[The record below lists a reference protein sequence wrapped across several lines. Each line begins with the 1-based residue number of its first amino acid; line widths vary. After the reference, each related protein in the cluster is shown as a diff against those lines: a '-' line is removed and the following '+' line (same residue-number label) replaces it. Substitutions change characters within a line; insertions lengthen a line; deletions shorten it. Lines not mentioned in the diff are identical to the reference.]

1 MIVINRMNLIR
12 ENICTC
18 QLQKIAKHFYDIN
31 SLAPID
37 LFIFKFI
44 LIYQMNMSFLCAV
57 RIFFKQVISF
67 PQSRETRGI
76 AGGITH
82 CMSNI
87 AMTQIIL
94 N

>member
-37 LFIFKFI
+37 LFIHEI
-44 LIYQMNMSFLCAV
+44 YLIYQSNNLFLLL
-57 RIFFKQVISF
+57 RDTFIQQIISF
-67 PQSRETRGI
+67 P
-76 AGGITH
+76 
-82 CMSNI
+82 
-87 AMTQIIL
+87 
-94 N
+94 